1 MKNYGLLIIS
11 LLFSAHVTLSAGAVF
26 SAFANVPSVLTDN
39 RFDMVLTNAPALA
52 SGGLVS
58 AGSVNFKLGSTLNL
72 SPGIARLSLDS
83 SHVTLS
89 AGAAFSA
96 FANVDSLTGDFSGLT
111 VNRSDMALAN
121 APALA
126 SGGLISAGSVN
137 FKPGS
142 TLNLSPGIARP
153 SLDSSLQPLID
164 IPVQE
169 LVKALNF
176 LVEEKAPE
184 DALYGTY
191 PEASHMPE
199 PVRSLS
205 VLKILHLI
213 NYHTSAP

>member
-39 RFDMVLTNAPALA
+39 RFDMVLT
-52 SGGLVS
+52 
-58 AGSVNFKLGSTLNL
+58 
-72 SPGIARLSLDS
+72 
-83 SHVTLS
+83 
-89 AGAAFSA
+89 
-96 FANVDSLTGDFSGLT
+96 
-111 VNRSDMALAN
+111 N